1 MFRKTLISV
10 SLGTV
15 LVAAALPTL
24 VSAHGGATGIVK
36 ERMDLMKDMKD
47 SMKTLSAIFKGEAE
61 YNADT
66 VKKHAMLINSHAGDE
81 MTKLF
86 PTDSQQGHTEALPIL
101 WNEWD
106 QFKDLA
112 DRLKVIS
119 QGLNDAAENKP
130 SSQMPMNNT
139 AMPMANHGAMMGQ
152 PNQMNHSGMMGM
164 SQAATNMN
172 SPEHLAAM
180 PADMVFKMMADNC
193 SSCHTRY
200 RKEDK

>member
-15 LVAAALPTL
+15 LVAAALPSL
-24 VSAHGGATGIVK
+24 VNAHGGATGIVK

-47 SMKTLSAIFKGEAE
+47 SMKTLSAMFKGESE

-66 VKKHAMLINSHAGDE
+66 VRKHAMLINSHAGDA

-86 PTDSQQGHTEALPIL
+86 PTDSQQGHTEAKPIL
-101 WNEWD
+101 WDEWN
-106 QFKDLA
+106 QFKELA
-112 DRLKVIS
+112 DGLKVIS
-119 QGLNDAAENKP
+119 QGLNDAADNKP
-130 SSQMPMNNT
+130 SGHMPMNNT

-164 SQAATNMN
+164 SQATNSMH

-200 RKEDK
+200 RMEDK